1 MFNET
6 PVYTSLAQA
15 LTSIAGNDASI
26 SGTERVSGGDIN
38 KSYSLTLSSGRKI
51 FMKANEKDNAPFF
64 AAEALGISAIASTST
79 VSTPAI
85 LCTGTEKGEQVGY
98 SFLFMDFIESAAP
111 ATNYWE
117 IFAEELASMHKAS
130 VKDFSNKKFG
140 FIQNNFIG
148 SRKQINT
155 PSDSWIEFFRD
166 RRLVPQFKDA
176 DHYFD
181 DGLKNKITKLLDHL
195 DEFLIEPESPSLL
208 HGDLWAGNVMCGPD
222 GKACLIDPAVY
233 SGHAEADIAMTE
245 LFGGFPAEFYET
257 YKSVSPLQNGYE
269 ERRDIYNLYHLLN
282 HLNMFGANYLNPVR
296 SIVSEYTD

>member
-98 SFLFMDFIESAAP
+98 SFLFMDFI
-111 ATNYWE
+111 
-117 IFAEELASMHKAS
+117 
-130 VKDFSNKKFG
+130 
-140 FIQNNFIG
+140 
-148 SRKQINT
+148 
-155 PSDSWIEFFRD
+155 
-166 RRLVPQFKDA
+166 
-176 DHYFD
+176 
-181 DGLKNKITKLLDHL
+181 
-195 DEFLIEPESPSLL
+195 
-208 HGDLWAGNVMCGPD
+208 
-222 GKACLIDPAVY
+222 
-233 SGHAEADIAMTE
+233 
-245 LFGGFPAEFYET
+245 
-257 YKSVSPLQNGYE
+257 
-269 ERRDIYNLYHLLN
+269 
-282 HLNMFGANYLNPVR
+282 
-296 SIVSEYTD
+296 